1 MHVTIQ
7 KLRAWPQKS
16 MSRSTH
22 YISYALIA
30 NATKLALIIFI
41 FGIDLSGGICLMLLN
56 FFFFILLVLIAGTST
71 LGSRFLRFWT
81 ALNNVNGEINN
92 TRNFSPFGIQTWY

>member
-1 MHVTIQ
+1 
-7 KLRAWPQKS
+7 
-16 MSRSTH
+16 
-22 YISYALIA
+22 
-30 NATKLALIIFI
+30 
-41 FGIDLSGGICLMLLN
+41 MLLN

-92 TRNFSPFGIQTWY
+92 TRNFSPFGIQT